1 MTIFVKGAYSVYNSI
16 ALCGGGGKG
25 AYQIGVMK
33 ALNEKGFLRQF
44 ANISGT
50 SVGAL
55 NAVLFAIGDM
65 ELAESVWLK
74 YVNPNVMIKN
84 FDAKRYEISR
94 DALKSMIRFI
104 GLNRLK
110 DIPLVYAYAHNLRLN
125 KPEPFL
131 LNGRSEADI
140 TTILLASSAIP
151 VAYSPVEFESDK
163 YIDGGYT
170 ALGNHPLQI
179 LVDQGVKDI
188 ILVSLDYR
196 FNPYTAGKS
205 TFDCGF
211 NMYERFPGIDFEII
225 KPSLDIGHIFD
236 GTIDFKPESIRKR
249 IALGYNDA
257 KQIICQKK
265 EVNKGMD
272 INVNDKIRKLAR
284 EVLKSSQDFEDFVSI
299 SSFRLPNW
307 KGEPIRAGVFWDTI
321 FEFEGWIIEW
331 HCGLIKKHYR
341 IIDPKGKRRAWV
353 MNPDD
358 LIQQLILFG
367 HDRK

>member
-1 MTIFVKGAYSVYNSI
+1 MYNSI
-16 ALCGGGGKG
+16 ALSGGGGKG

-33 ALNEKGFLRQF
+33 AMAETGALRHIKF
-44 ANISGT
+44 ISGT

-55 NAVLFAIGDM
+55 NAVLFAIGDV
-65 ELAESVWLK
+65 ELAESIWLK
-74 YVNPNVMIKN
+74 FVNPSVMIKN
-84 FDAKRYEISR
+84 IDFQRYEISR
-94 DALKSMIRFI
+94 DALKTMIRFI

-110 DIPLVYAYAHNLRLN
+110 DTPLVYAYAHNLRLN

-151 VAYSPVEFESDK
+151 VVYSPVEFESDK

-170 ALGNHPLQI
+170 ALGNHPLQV

-196 FNPYTAGKS
+196 FNPYAVGKTAFEG
-205 TFDCGF
+205 GF
-211 NMYERFPGIDFEII
+211 NMYERFLGIDFRII
-225 KPSLDIGHIFD
+225 KPSLDIGRFFS

-257 KQIICQKK
+257 KQIIYKMK
-265 EVNKGMD
+265 EVNIDMD
-272 INVNDKIRKLAR
+272 INVNDKIRKLAS
-284 EVLKSSQDFEDFVSI
+284 EVIKTKQDFEDFVSI

-307 KGEPIRAGVFWDTI
+307 KWEPIRAGVFWDTI
-321 FEFEGWIIEW
+321 FEFEGWVIEW
-331 HCGLIKKHYR
+331 HCGLFKKHYR
-341 IIDPKGKRRAWV
+341 IIDPTGKRRAWV
-353 MNPDD
+353 MNPND

-367 HDRK
+367 HEKNNSF